1 MLSAAAIS
9 PSPSQL
15 RKSGRQLSSEIKEKS
30 PDSKDKKVK
39 VDESKVARVTRSK
52 SKDNVPAT
60 KLNGPVSTTDEI
72 QSPARKSC
80 RLSLSKSPE
89 IALEPESE
97 IRRRSVPA
105 SPLIT
110 LNYSACET
118 DPFSVAKRA
127 FHRSGSFKI
136 VGRVEEKAELTSFWY
151 DNVAAGKGASI
162 YVSGNPGTGKTAL
175 IDELIPELAK
185 DFPETKIIKIN
196 CMMLK
201 DPLKCFQEIAGF
213 VGIST
218 EKNPFIVM
226 NSLENYFCDSGNNF
240 YYVLIIDE
248 IDQIG
253 MKDPELLCRL
263 LALPYLENAKLSLFG
278 IANSMDL
285 TERFLPRLKLL
296 NCKPGVLHF
305 QQYSVPDITA
315 ILSDRLERIN
325 SASTELGRAFIDKP
339 AIELTARKVASTG
352 DLRRALDMLRQSID
366 LAEDE
371 FKLSVTENNTGALV
385 KLSHVIK
392 IMDKFGNSQSGPLVL
407 LKSLNLHQKVILSA
421 IVGFPT
427 GGGGGPVLTIQ
438 KLFEEY
444 CSGSTRPPKLY
455 DAVTRSEFIDLI
467 SNLESMSL
475 IGKSTE
481 TASNSNNSSIS
492 DIWKLKV
499 YLLIPNELVKTMISQ
514 ELPTIKVL
522 FNL

>member
-1 MLSAAAIS
+1 MLSAN
-9 PSPSQL
+9 SPSQT
-15 RKSGRQLSSEIKEKS
+15 RKSGRLSSEIKENCQ
-30 PDSKDKKVK
+30 DSLNKKVK
-39 VDESKVARVTRSK
+39 VDEIKSVRVTRSK
-52 SKDNVPAT
+52 SIDNKVSVPVT
-60 KLNGPVSTTDEI
+60 KLTAPVNTNVTT
-72 QSPARKSC
+72 QSPARKSS

-89 IALEPESE
+89 PERIADIKLSSTVTKLSMPS
-97 IRRRSVPA
+97 
-105 SPLIT
+105 SPVAV
-110 LNYSACET
+110 NYCHSHET

-151 DNVAAGKGASI
+151 DSVAAGKGASI

-175 IDELIPELAK
+175 VDELIPELAK

-201 DPLKCFQEIAGF
+201 DPLKCFQEIAGI
-213 VGIST
+213 VAVPT

-226 NSLENYFCDSGNNF
+226 NSLENFFCDTGNNLH
-240 YYVLIIDE
+240 YVLIIDE

-296 NCKPGVLHF
+296 NCQPSVLHF

-325 SASTELGRAFIDKP
+325 SASTELGRTFIDKP
-339 AIELTARKVASTG
+339 AIELTSRKVASTG
-352 DLRRALDMLRQSID
+352 DLRRALDMLRQSIE

-371 FKLSVTENNTGALV
+371 FKLSINDTGALV

-421 IVGFPT
+421 IVGFLA
-427 GGGGGPVLTIQ
+427 GGPVLTIQ
-438 KLFEEY
+438 KLYEEY
-444 CSGSTRPPKLY
+444 CGGALRPPKLY
-455 DAVTRSEFIDLI
+455 DSVTRSEFIDLI

-481 TASNSNNSSIS
+481 ANSNNNANNIS